1 MEFEMINKRFF
12 KTKDEVEVTFEL
24 DATNVD
30 SAVLMADFLD
40 WQPIKMKKV
49 TKSKSFKY
57 KTRLP
62 KDSEFQFRY
71 LVNENEWVNDV
82 DADNYVPNGFG
93 ADNCIVKTA
102 QV

>member
-1 MEFEMINKRFF
+1 MINKRFF

-24 DATNVD
+24 DATNVE

-40 WQPIKMKKV
+40 WQPTPMKKV
-49 TKSKSFKY
+49 AKTKSFKY

-71 LVNENEWVNDV
+71 LVNESEWVNDAQ
-82 DADNYVPNGFG
+82 ADQYVPNGFG